1 MVIGPAGQLAECRA
15 EMKTAVSRVRKAACR
30 HHTAWHRTARISII
44 LHYRQLQ
51 SFPGIFLVQDQ
62 SAIFMIGVTTVGVEW
77 ACYSDLLHGVW
88 DLMAVIAV
96 CAGHRMPK

>member
-15 EMKTAVSRVRKAACR
+15 EMKTPVSRVRKAACR
-30 HHTAWHRTARISII
+30 QTAKHRAARIYII

-77 ACYSDLLHGVW
+77 ACCSDLLHGVW